1 MHGLNIIRLTFIDT
15 VLFSQEVGSLTFV
28 SDKEIVVLLV
38 TIT

>member
-1 MHGLNIIRLTFIDT
+1 MVLLTFIDT

-28 SDKEIVVLLV
+28 SDKEKVVLLI